1 MRITPARLY
10 DKKCSHCGAF
20 VSVTATELLPKE
32 SPAFFHCPICGW
44 YVQFTSDY
52 GILLDDVDVRYG
64 QEKEVEAHG
73 EK

>member
-1 MRITPARLY
+1 MRITPVRLY

-20 VSVTATELLPKE
+20 VSVTTTELLLKK
-32 SPAFFHCPICGW
+32 SPAVFCCPICGW
-44 YVQFTSDY
+44 DVRFTSDY
-52 GILLDDVDVRYG
+52 GVLLNDVDIRYG